1 MLQVETGQAGATFSM
16 ELWEGK
22 VIFNMD
28 STYFPEI
35 MSSHGGGGC
44 RGGYIGDS
52 SFYVIVFWYSKLLF
66 IYITLT
72 YTLSYKLTEVTTEWI
87 EWVVPFPSPGR
98 GGGGDIWCTL
108 NLL

>member
-35 MSSHGGGGC
+35 MSSL
-44 RGGYIGDS
+44 RG
-52 SFYVIVFWYSKLLF
+52 KN
-66 IYITLT
+66 
-72 YTLSYKLTEVTTEWI
+72 
-87 EWVVPFPSPGR
+87 R
-98 GGGGDIWCTL
+98 GGGGWL
-108 NLL
+108 HFMLLCFNIPNFCLYYFDLYIVIETDRSDN

>member
-1 MLQVETGQAGATFSM
+1 M

-35 MSSHGGGGC
+35 MSSHGGGGDC
-44 RGGYIGDS
+44 GGYIC
-52 SFYVIVFWYSKLLF
+52 YCVLVFQTSV
-66 IYITLT
+66 YITLT

-87 EWVVPFPSPGR
+87 EWVVPLPSPG
-98 GGGGDIWCTL
+98 T
-108 NLL
+108 

>member
-35 MSSHGGGGC
+35 MSSHGGGG
-44 RGGYIGDS
+44 GGSWGLH
-52 SFYVIVFWYSKLLF
+52 W
-66 IYITLT
+66 
-72 YTLSYKLTEVTTEWI
+72 
-87 EWVVPFPSPGR
+87 
-98 GGGGDIWCTL
+98 
-108 NLL
+108 